1 METPQ
6 GWPIGMVQVI
16 KTGEEIPRK
25 FFIKTLDK
33 FNILCY
39 NKDTKGKKIKN
50 MYTYEIQLAYDE
62 YCMDCYWEGITPK
75 PIWEWWEGEE

>member
-25 FFIKTLDK
+25 FFKKALDK
-33 FNILCY
+33 LDTLCY
-39 NKDTKGKKIKN
+39 NKDTKREGNLLKKEK
-50 MYTYEIQLAYDE
+50 EI
-62 YCMDCYWEGITPK
+62 
-75 PIWEWWEGEE
+75 